1 MIAKPVTVTY
11 NVDEQTNIGVLDGK
25 YVKFAV
31 DEVGVESSA
40 EILVADAVNEYVAA
54 QIRVPDEFVE
64 IREAV
69 QTKINALQAVL

>member
-1 MIAKPVTVTY
+1 MIAKPVTITY

-25 YVKFAV
+25 YVKFTV
-31 DEVGVESSA
+31 DEAGVESSA

-54 QIRVPDEFVE
+54 QIRVPDEFAE

>member
-25 YVKFAV
+25 YVRFAV
-31 DEVGVESSA
+31 DETGAEKSA
-40 EILVADAVNEYVAA
+40 EILVADVVNEYVGA
-54 QIRVPDEFVE
+54 QIRVPDEFAE

>member
-31 DEVGVESSA
+31 DEAGVEKSA

-54 QIRVPDEFVE
+54 QIRVPDEFTE

>member
-1 MIAKPVTVTY
+1 MIAKPVTITY

-31 DEVGVESSA
+31 DEAGVESSA

-64 IREAV
+64 VREAV
-69 QTKINALQAVL
+69 QVKINALQAVL